1 MTNGY
6 IHRIANLI
14 VTICYNTNL
23 VEGFKWLLGKLT
35 KDKKR
40 AYKNFAIDTF
50 ILLKW
55 IFIGLI
61 WYLNVQSFLLT
72 VIVSYLIWTNLF
84 TYFYYHVWTTS
95 KIEETERN
103 QRRFVNLILAFAYSN
118 VSFAYLYSLPFSS
131 SFSINPG
138 FEGRFSFLLYSTY
151 NSLFSDY
158 NFITIADLT
167 GSVITV
173 IQLTITFIFASI
185 ILSKSI
191 PE

>member
-14 VTICYNTNL
+14 VTICYYTNL
-23 VEGFKWLLGKLT
+23 VEGFKWLLSKFT
-35 KDKKR
+35 KDNKR
-40 AYKNFAIDTF
+40 GFKNLAIDTF

-61 WYLNVQSFLLT
+61 WYFNVQSFFLT
-72 VIVSYLIWTNLF
+72 IFVSYLIWTNLF
-84 TYFYYHVWTTS
+84 TYLYYHVWTTS
-95 KIEETERN
+95 KIEEAERN
-103 QRRFVNLILAFAYSN
+103 HRRFVNLILAFAYSN
-118 VSFAYLYSLPFSS
+118 VSFAYLYSIPFNS
-131 SFSINPG
+131 SFSINSG
-138 FEGRFSFLLYSTY
+138 FEGRFSFLLYSSY

-158 NFITIADLT
+158 NFIRVTDLT

>member
-6 IHRIANLI
+6 IHRISNLI
-14 VTICYNTNL
+14 VTFCYYTNL

-40 AYKNFAIDTF
+40 TYKNFAIDTF

-61 WYLNVQSFLLT
+61 WCINAQSLFLT
-72 VIVSYLIWTNLF
+72 IIVSYLIWTNLF
-84 TYFYYHVWTTS
+84 TYFYYHVWTTN

-103 QRRFVNLILAFAYSN
+103 QRRFINLLLAFAYSN
-118 VSFAYLYSLPFSS
+118 VSFAYLYSLPFNS
-131 SFSINPG
+131 SFSITTG
-138 FEGRFSFLLYSTY
+138 FEGRFSFLLFSSY

-158 NFITIADLT
+158 NFITVADMT

>member
-1 MTNGY
+1 M
-6 IHRIANLI
+6 
-14 VTICYNTNL
+14 NL

-61 WYLNVQSFLLT
+61 WFLKAQSLSLT
-72 VIVSYLIWTNLF
+72 IIVSYLIWTNLF
-84 TYFYYHVWTTS
+84 TYFYYHVWTS
-95 KIEETERN
+95 NKIEETERN
-103 QRRFVNLILAFAYSN
+103 QRRFINLILAFAYSN
-118 VSFAYLYSLPFSS
+118 VSFAYLYSLPFNS
-131 SFSINPG
+131 SFSITTG
-138 FEGRFSFLLYSTY
+138 FDGHFSFLLFSSY

-158 NFITIADLT
+158 NFITVADLT
-167 GSVITV
+167 GSIITV
-173 IQLTITFIFASI
+173 LQLTITFIFASI

>member
-6 IHRIANLI
+6 IHRISNLI
-14 VTICYNTNL
+14 VTICYYTNL
-23 VEGFKWLLGKLT
+23 VEGFKWIFGKLT

-40 AYKNFAIDTF
+40 TYKNFAIDTF

-55 IFIGLI
+55 IFIGII
-61 WYLNVQSFLLT
+61 WSLNYQSHLLT
-72 VIVSYLIWTNLF
+72 ILVSYLIWTNLF
-84 TYFYYHVWTTS
+84 TYFYYHVWTAN
-95 KIEETERN
+95 KKDKTERN
-103 QRRFVNLILAFAYSN
+103 QRRFVNLILAFAFSN
-118 VSFAYLYSLPFSS
+118 ISFAYLYSLPFKT
-131 SFSINPG
+131 SFEIISG
-138 FEGRFSFLLYSTY
+138 FEGRFSFLLYSSY

-158 NFITIADLT
+158 NFITVVDMT
-167 GSVITV
+167 GSIITV

>member
-6 IHRIANLI
+6 IHRISNLI
-14 VTICYNTNL
+14 VTICYYTNL

-40 AYKNFAIDTF
+40 FYKNFAIDTF
-50 ILLKW
+50 IFLKW

-61 WYLNVQSFLLT
+61 WCLNYQSILLT
-72 VIVSYLIWTNLF
+72 IFVSYFLWTNLF

-103 QRRFVNLILAFAYSN
+103 QRRFVNLILAFAFSN
-118 VSFAYLYSLPFSS
+118 VCFAYLYSLPFKT
-131 SFSINPG
+131 SFQITQG
-138 FEGRFSFLLYSTY
+138 FEGRFSFLLYSSY
-151 NSLFSDY
+151 NSLFSNY
-158 NFITIADLT
+158 NFITASDMT

-173 IQLTITFIFASI
+173 IQLTVTFIFASI
-185 ILSKSI
+185 ILSKTI